1 MRLLNSKTLELKPV
15 WKDIPE
21 YAILSHTWLEQE
33 EEPTC
38 QDIKDKTGTDKP
50 EYIKIKNFCA
60 QAAAEGYDYV
70 WVDTCCIDKTN
81 NVELQEAINSMFK
94 WYRGSAM
101 CFAYL
106 SDYDGPPLGKQS
118 EAQEKKFRE
127 SKWFRRGWTLQE
139 LIAPPQ
145 VKFYNSHWQYIGI
158 KAPGNA
164 ENCKLLS
171 QITHI
176 DVQVLSGEKDPLKH
190 SSIAQR
196 MSWMSGR
203 DTQRPEDIA

>member
-1 MRLLNSKTLELKPV
+1 MRLLHSETLELKNFY
-15 WKDIPE
+15 DEIPE
-21 YAILSHTWLEQE
+21 YAILSHTWLKEE

-38 QDIKDKTGTDKP
+38 QDIMGKTGTDKP
-50 EYIKIKNFCA
+50 GYIKIKNFCA
-60 QAAAEGYDYV
+60 QAAKDYEYV

-94 WYRGSAM
+94 WYRGSEM

-106 SDYDGPPLGKQS
+106 SDYDGPPIGKQS
-118 EAQEKKFRE
+118 EAQEKEFRE
-127 SKWFRRGWTLQE
+127 SKWFTRGWTLQE

-145 VKFYNSHWQYIGI
+145 VKFYNFRWEYIGI
-158 KAPGNA
+158 KAPGKA

-171 QITHI
+171 EITHI

-196 MSWMSGR
+196 MSWASNR
-203 DTQRPEDIA
+203 KTTRPEDIA